1 MKLLIFTLDL
11 ARNNYPI
18 ITTVNG
24 LPYDCT
30 SLLPCSTLLGGVV
43 VLTSNSIIYVDQ
55 SARRVPLPLNGW
67 QQRISDLPIPVL
79 SPEDQQ
85 CNLELEGCRAAFID
99 GKTFVI
105 VLRDGTVY
113 PVEVTVD
120 GKTVSKLSIGP
131 ALARATIPSVLK
143 RVTDDLLFLGS
154 TVASSLLLRTF
165 HVEEEIKDDPAPK
178 VPVIPTVNAGAP
190 MDLDDDDGTLSSLTY
205 QTQAHQSP
213 LQISMDHR
221 LCLRNLPTITSTIAT
236 AQPGRCAVCYICHFA
251 TMYPP
256 MALFMTWHFR
266 WPGTEFVDCHF
277 FPKLTSDST
286 QDRPVPELV
295 AATGSGWLGGFTLF
309 QVCSRLDT

>member
-79 SPEDQQ
+79 STEDQQ

-143 RVTDDLLFLGS
+143 RVTDNLLFLGS

-165 HVEEEIKDDPAPK
+165 HVEEEIMDDLAPN
-178 VPVIPTVNAGAP
+178 VPVIPAVNAGAP
-190 MDLDDDDGTLSSLTY
+190 MDLDDDDGTFSSLTLPN
-205 QTQAHQSP
+205 TSP
-213 LQISMDHR
+213 SIPLSDIYGPSALPAQPSNNSLYNSNGTTKKMRSVLHLS
-221 LCLRNLPTITSTIAT
+221 LCDNIPAYGPIHDMAFSLARNGVRRMQFFLRN
-236 AQPGRCAVCYICHFA
+236 
-251 TMYPP
+251 
-256 MALFMTWHFR
+256 
-266 WPGTEFVDCHF
+266 
-277 FPKLTSDST
+277 
-286 QDRPVPELV
+286 
-295 AATGSGWLGGFTLF
+295 
-309 QVCSRLDT
+309 